1 VAVRVS
7 PGASRSLIRGIHGGA
22 LKVFVQAPPDKGKAN
37 KEVLKLFGAALGVK
51 PSSLSVLS
59 GTTSRDKVVLVR
71 GVDAATVQAKL
82 RDLIE

>member
-1 VAVRVS
+1 MAVRVS
-7 PGASRSLIRGIHGGA
+7 PGSSRSLIGGPHDDA

-51 PSSLSVLS
+51 PSSLCVLS
-59 GTTSRDKVVLVR
+59 GATSRDKVILVP
-71 GVDAATVQAKL
+71 GIDAATVQARL